1 MSDVKGIEVSNLL
14 GLEKPTTKLI
24 ECVSAGIG
32 KVYEPIHIRRMA
44 KAKQKEMKLIG
55 DAIAENIKLPT
66 IYKDGDIIIDSSSA
80 EELIKRTG
88 NRLLFTEMR
97 KQQNIES
104 IISETYNQLE
114 NEEEVTSEPVN
125 QDWLFKFFDYA
136 GEISDENMQK
146 LWSKILI
153 GEIKNPKTYTLR
165 TLSTLKNITT
175 LEANLYEKIVPFIFY
190 EHNNPFIYRDSELL
204 KKYGISFADLLK
216 LEDCGLISLN
226 GFIIIDFEQQKNMI
240 YSDNIVLLIN
250 DKIKIDIYTITESG
264 KQILKIIKHTI
275 KSNDEYFFE
284 LCKKINEKN
293 KNIEFSAHTIKKH
306 DENGIEYDEK
316 KNLLSVNTKE

>member
-55 DAIAENIKLPT
+55 DAIAENIKLQT

-125 QDWLFKFFDYA
+125 QDWLFKFFDYF
-136 GEISDENMQK
+136 
-146 LWSKILI
+146 
-153 GEIKNPKTYTLR
+153 P
-165 TLSTLKNITT
+165 
-175 LEANLYEKIVPFIFY
+175 IFY
-190 EHNNPFIYRDSELL
+190 
-204 KKYGISFADLLK
+204 
-216 LEDCGLISLN
+216 
-226 GFIIIDFEQQKNMI
+226 
-240 YSDNIVLLIN
+240 
-250 DKIKIDIYTITESG
+250 IK
-264 KQILKIIKHTI
+264 
-275 KSNDEYFFE
+275 
-284 LCKKINEKN
+284 
-293 KNIEFSAHTIKKH
+293 
-306 DENGIEYDEK
+306 
-316 KNLLSVNTKE
+316 